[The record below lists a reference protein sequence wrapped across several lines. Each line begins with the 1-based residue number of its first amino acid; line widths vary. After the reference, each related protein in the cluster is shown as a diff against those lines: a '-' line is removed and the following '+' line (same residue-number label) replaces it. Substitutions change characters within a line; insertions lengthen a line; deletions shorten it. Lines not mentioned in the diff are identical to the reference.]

1 MIAILAG
8 NHQQFREFI
17 FENDLDTKDFKYID
31 SSIPLAG
38 YRFTGYKIIG
48 TFYEDQKNAFE
59 MLDEVK
65 IRLNLPTQPQQ

>member
-1 MIAILAG
+1 MT
-8 NHQQFREFI
+8 NNNWEEEFDKKFI
-17 FENDLDTKDFKYID
+17 DIKDFKYID
-31 SSIPLAG
+31 SSRPLIG

-65 IRLNLPTQPQQ
+65 MRVNLPTQSQDK